1 VLRELLKHP
10 AALVFSLVVH
20 GILITLL
27 VISFDWTAKP
37 AAEAPKVDVIKAVA
51 VDAAKVEAEVKKLK
65 AAEQQRKRTEQ
76 ARLDRLKR
84 EAEAA
89 QRKRAAEEKRVA
101 DLKKKRAAEEAKR
114 KAEKKR
120 LAKLKAEQDKLQKQ
134 REAEQKRLV
143 EAERQRKQE
152 EMKRQKAE
160 ADRKKAEAE
169 KRNAE
174 QARERERQR
183 QLAEQLEAE
192 ERKRKQQQADAAA
205 SKAVAEYTALIKQK
219 VSRSWLKPAGN
230 IKGLKCIVR
239 VRVIPGGDVVSAEVT
254 RSSGNRVFDDSVE
267 KAVFKA
273 SPLPMPRDPDVAARM
288 REIDFEFVPEG

>member
-10 AALVFSLVVH
+10 AALFFSLIVH
-20 GILITLL
+20 AILIGLL

-37 AAEAPKVDVIKAVA
+37 AAVAPKVDVIKAVA

-65 AAEQQRKRTEQ
+65 AAEDRRKRAEQ
-76 ARLDRLKR
+76 ARLDKLKR
-84 EAEAA
+84 EADAA
-89 QRKRAAEEKRVA
+89 KRKRAAEEKRVA

-120 LAKLKAEQDKLQKQ
+120 LAKLKAEQDRLQKQ
-134 REAEQKRLV
+134 REAEQKRLAEV
-143 EAERQRKQE
+143 ERKRQQE
-152 EMKRQKAE
+152 EQKRQKAE
-160 ADRKKAEAE
+160 QARKKAEAE
-169 KRNAE
+169 KRKAE

-192 ERKRKQQQADAAA
+192 ERARADAAA
-205 SKAVAEYTALIKQK
+205 GKAVAEYTALIKQK

-230 IKGLKCIVR
+230 IKGLKCVVR
-239 VRVIPGGDVVSAEVT
+239 VRVIPGGEVVSAQVT

-273 SPLPMPRDPDVAARM
+273 SPLPMPKDPDVAARM